1 LTQAGG
7 EQLAAAFLVALMGFE
22 LAGEFLEAERSEDAL
37 GELLLDEGE
46 EGVLA
51 EVDPF
56 LVGEDLRGGGVAV
69 AGAVRVT
76 VQSSGP
82 GAGIPCWCSESC
94 GHGPRG
100 GGGDL

>member
-1 LTQAGG
+1 MPHPRLTILL
-7 EQLAAAFLVALMGFE
+7 LAAAVATGS
-22 LAGEFLEAERSEDAL
+22 GQVVTSRSEAAID
-37 GELLLDEGE
+37 GIY
-46 EGVLA
+46 VS
-51 EVDPF
+51 
-56 LVGEDLRGGGVAV
+56 
-69 AGAVRVT
+69 